1 MTPQEHCSE
10 ATRTTPP
17 SENISPADYFSP
29 AGQFPCEHHVG
40 PRQVVV
46 FVFTQTT
53 SL

>member
-1 MTPQEHCSE
+1 MTLRDHCPE
-10 ATRTTPP
+10 VTRTTPHKKI
-17 SENISPADYFSP
+17 ISPADYFSP
-29 AGQFPCEHHVG
+29 AGQFPCEYQFG